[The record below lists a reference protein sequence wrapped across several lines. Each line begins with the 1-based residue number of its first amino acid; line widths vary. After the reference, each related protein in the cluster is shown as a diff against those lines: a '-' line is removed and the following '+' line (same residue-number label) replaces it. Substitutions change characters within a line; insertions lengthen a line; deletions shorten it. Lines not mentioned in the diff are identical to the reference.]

1 MFTEAD
7 IMSTYR
13 FTKSNLN
20 ETLEIIYSF
29 IVSYV
34 KKEGYPPSVREICQ
48 GVGIRS
54 TSTVHARLRRLMEQG
69 KIEYVPGKRRAIMIK
84 ENDNASLLSSP
95 AKNIPLVGTVTA
107 GVPILAEEN
116 IDHFM
121 PFPSEYF
128 NSAEYFVL
136 KVRGDSMINAHICD
150 GDYVIVKRDNMANM
164 NSIVVAMIGNE
175 ATVKRLTYRRG
186 HAVLMPENPAYEPI
200 PFEDDDCR
208 ILGVVHG
215 VFRSRVN

>member
-1 MFTEAD
+1 
-7 IMSTYR
+7 MSTYR

-29 IVSYV
+29 IVSYI

-54 TSTVHARLRRLMEQG
+54 TSTVHAHLHRLEEAG
-69 KIEYVPGKRRAIMIK
+69 KIEYTPGKRRAILIK
-84 ENDNASLLSSP
+84 ET
-95 AKNIPLVGTVTA
+95 AKRNSQISTAKIALVGTVTA

-116 IDHFM
+116 IDHYL

-128 NSAEYFVL
+128 NSAEYFML
-136 KVRGDSMINAHICD
+136 KVRGDSMINAHIMD
-150 GDYVIVKRDNMANM
+150 GDYVIVRRDNMANM
-164 NSIVVAMIGNE
+164 NQIVVAMIGNE
-175 ATVKRLTYRRG
+175 ATVKRLAYKGG
-186 HAVLMPENPAYEPI
+186 HALLLPENPAYSPI

-208 ILGVVHG
+208 ILGVVAG
-215 VFRSRVN
+215 VFRSKVN